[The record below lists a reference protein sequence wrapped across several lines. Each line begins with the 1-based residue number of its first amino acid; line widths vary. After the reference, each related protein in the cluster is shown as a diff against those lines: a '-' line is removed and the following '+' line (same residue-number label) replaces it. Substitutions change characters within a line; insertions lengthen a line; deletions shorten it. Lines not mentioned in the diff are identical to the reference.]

1 MTARHRGFLAGLAL
15 MLVADAAIAQQQPQ
29 RARPVQRKKPTTEAV
44 TPAPKPLLPPAN
56 AQERPLLELSE
67 AMGGLAFLTQIC
79 SPTTTPNP
87 WLIRMETL
95 VESEGDNSGAREK
108 MTGAYNHGFSD
119 YATTYRQCTDAARAA
134 RKVLTRD
141 AARLAR
147 DLERRFGS

>member
-1 MTARHRGFLAGLAL
+1 MTARRWSLLAGLVLVLAAEAAL
-15 MLVADAAIAQQQPQ
+15 AQQQPQ
-29 RARPVQRKKPTTEAV
+29 RARPVQRKKPTTETVA
-44 TPAPKPLLPPAN
+44 PAPKALLPPAN
-56 AQERPLLELSE
+56 AQEKPLLELSE

-79 SPTTTPNP
+79 SPTTNPNP
-87 WLIRMETL
+87 WLIRMEAL
-95 VESEGDNSGAREK
+95 VDSEGDNSSAREK

>member
-1 MTARHRGFLAGLAL
+1 MTARHRSVLAGLVL

-29 RARPVQRKKPTTEAV
+29 RARAVQRKKPTTEAV
-44 TPAPKPLLPPAN
+44 APAPKPLLPPAN

-79 SPTTTPNP
+79 SPASNPNP
-87 WLIRMETL
+87 WLIRMEAL
-95 VESEGDNSGAREK
+95 VNSEGDNSGAREK

-147 DLERRFGS
+147 DLERRFGT